1 MVEGQRILVRGERR
15 EGEGVRKRK
24 EKVKSQNWT
33 HDLGPV
39 I

>member
-1 MVEGQRILVRGERR
+1 MVRGERR

-24 EKVKSQNWT
+24 EKEVKSQNWT